1 MSFISLLVCGF
12 IVICILLVCTFAI
25 LAVGKEPESPMKISR
40 EYAALCN
47 IKKGGQISDVK
58 TK

>member
-1 MSFISLLVCGF
+1 MSFISLLVCGV
-12 IVICILLVCTFAI
+12 IVILLLVCTFAI
-25 LAVGKEPESPMKISR
+25 LAVGKEPESEIKISR